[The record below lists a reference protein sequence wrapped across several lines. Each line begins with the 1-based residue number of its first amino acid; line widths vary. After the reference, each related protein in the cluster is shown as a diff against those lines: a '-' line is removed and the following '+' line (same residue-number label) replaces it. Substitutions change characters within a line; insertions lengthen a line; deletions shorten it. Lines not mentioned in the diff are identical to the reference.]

1 MPQFYNLQI
10 KTMDEQIQSAWVKLL
25 DKLSGWFDTLI
36 LSLPNFLIAS
46 ITFILAYWISQNL
59 QGYLNKLLRKI
70 IKQPSIRSLITN
82 IVSVLVVVLG
92 VLMALSILNLDGTL
106 KSLLAGAGVA
116 GLAISLALQGTLSN
130 TFSGIFIAI
139 KDELNIGDYVESNGY
154 AGEIVEI
161 DLRNTKIK
169 ESDNNVVV
177 IPNRMIMDNPFK
189 NFGLTKHLRTSITCG
204 VDYASDLD
212 KVETL
217 AKEAISKAFDDNTDK
232 KIEFYYTEFGDSSIN
247 FILRFWTDGRKNSK
261 AIEVKSKA
269 IKAIKKCFEAND
281 ISIPYPVRTVINA

>member
-1 MPQFYNLQI
+1 
-10 KTMDEQIQSAWVKLL
+10 MDEQIQSAWDKLL

-46 ITFILAYWISQNL
+46 ITFIFAYWISQNL
-59 QGYLNKLLRKI
+59 QGYLNKLLRRI
-70 IKQPSIRSLITN
+70 VKQPSIRSLITN

-154 AGEIVEI
+154 AGEIIEI

-189 NFGLTKHLRTSITCG
+189 NFGLTKRIRTSITCG
-204 VDYASDLD
+204 VDYEVDLD

-217 AKEAISKAFDDNTDK
+217 AKDAISKAFDDNSGK
-232 KIEFYYTEFGDSSIN
+232 EIEFYYTEFGDSSIN
-247 FILRFWTDGRKNSK
+247 FILRFWTDGRKNLK
-261 AIEVKSKA
+261 AIEVKSEA
-269 IKAIKKCFEAND
+269 IKAIKKCFEEND
-281 ISIPYPVRTVINA
+281 ISIPYPIRTLINT